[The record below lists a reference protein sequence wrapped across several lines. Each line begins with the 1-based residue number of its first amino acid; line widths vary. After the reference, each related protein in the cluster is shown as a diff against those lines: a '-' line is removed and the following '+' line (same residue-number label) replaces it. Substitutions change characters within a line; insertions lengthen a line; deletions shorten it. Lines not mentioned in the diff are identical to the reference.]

1 MNPTRTALFSYSFM
15 FSIMLLPQM
24 EESKSEYMTR
34 LRLLVL
40 FLFPSIVSIMTIN
53 CLESS
58 CYDLAKINSIIVMI
72 WCVSSA
78 LIFLFK
84 KLI

>member
-1 MNPTRTALFSYSFM
+1 MNPTLTALFSYSFM
-15 FSIMLLPQM
+15 FAVMLLPQI
-24 EESKSEYMTR
+24 EETRSQYMKR
-34 LRLLVL
+34 LKILVL
-40 FLFPSIVSIMTIN
+40 FLLPSMLSIITIN

-58 CYDLAKINSIIVMI
+58 CYQLAQINSLIVMV
-72 WCVSSA
+72 WCVSTA